1 MINIAIDGPAGAGKS
16 SVAKA
21 VSKKLGYKYIDTG
34 AMYRTI
40 AFYILKNNIDYNL
53 NKDFLNKIKIDLKFI
68 NDEQHLFLNNTDITN
83 KIRTEEISMLTSKIS
98 SKDYIRKFL
107 LNLQKDIS
115 SKNNVIMDGRDIGSV
130 ILPNAQV
137 KIFLTASAEKR
148 AKRRFTE
155 LLEKGTICSY
165 DKILEDIFKRDEN
178 DTTRKIAP
186 LKMANDAILID
197 TSKLNLEQS
206 INTVYNT
213 IISKLNK
220 KGMKKFD

>member
-165 DKILEDIFKRDEN
+165 DKIFEDIFKRDEN